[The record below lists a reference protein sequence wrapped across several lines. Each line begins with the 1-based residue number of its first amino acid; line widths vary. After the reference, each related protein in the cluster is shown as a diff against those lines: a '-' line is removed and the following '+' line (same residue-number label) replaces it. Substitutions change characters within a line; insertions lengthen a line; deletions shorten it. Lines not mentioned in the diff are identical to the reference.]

1 MQLKQ
6 EEKHLI
12 KTSMKETINTILRK
26 VGLKAVEV
34 MLEQMILADGV
45 TVIEA
50 ELFEV
55 GQPVFV
61 ITEDAQIAL
70 PIGEYVLEDERI
82 LVVLEEGI
90 IAEIKEQEA
99 EVEVEVEAPVAEIS
113 PEAEMAAPQAPTA
126 KKVIESIVKETQFS
140 AQDEKDAKIAEL
152 EARIAELTKVELSDD
167 QPAAEPINHNPENSQ
182 AVEVFRYAKNSA
194 QSPMDRILTKLYK

>member
-1 MQLKQ
+1 M
-6 EEKHLI
+6 I
-12 KTSMKETINTILRK
+12 MKETINTILRK

-34 MLEQMILADGV
+34 MLEQMKLADGV

-70 PIGEYVLEDERI
+70 PIGEYVLEDERV

-90 IAEIKEQEA
+90 IAEIKEQEVE
-99 EVEVEVEAPVAEIS
+99 EVEEEAPVAEI
-113 PEAEMAAPQAPTA
+113 PQEAEMAAPQAPTA

-140 AQDEKDAKIAEL
+140 AHEEKIAEL

-167 QPAAEPINHNPENSQ
+167 QPAAEPINHNPENAQ
-182 AVEVFRYAKNSA
+182 PIEVFRYAKNSA

>member
-1 MQLKQ
+1 
-6 EEKHLI
+6 
-12 KTSMKETINTILRK
+12 MKETINTILRK

-34 MLEQMILADGV
+34 MLEQMKLADGV

-70 PIGEYVLEDERI
+70 PIGEYVLEDERV

-99 EVEVEVEAPVAEIS
+99 EVEEEAPVAEVS

-140 AQDEKDAKIAEL
+140 SSEKDAKIAEL

-167 QPAAEPINHNPENSQ
+167 EPAAEPINHNPENAQ
-182 AVEVFRYAKNSA
+182 EVEVFRYSKNRSQTA
-194 QSPMDRILTKLYK
+194 MDRVLTKLYK

>member
-1 MQLKQ
+1 
-6 EEKHLI
+6 
-12 KTSMKETINTILRK
+12 MKETINTILRK

-34 MLEQMILADGV
+34 KLEQMKLADGV

-70 PIGEYVLEDERI
+70 PIGEYQLEDGRL
-82 LVVLEEGI
+82 LVVAEEGL
-90 IAEIKEQEA
+90 IAEIKEQEQ
-99 EVEVEVEAPVAEIS
+99 EVEEVEEAPVAEI
-113 PEAEMAAPQAPTA
+113 PQEAEMAAPQAPTA

-140 AQDEKDAKIAEL
+140 SSEKDAKIAEL

-167 QPAAEPINHNPENSQ
+167 EPAADAINHNPENAQ
-182 AVEVFRYAKNSA
+182 PIEVFRYAKNSA
-194 QSPMDRILTKLYK
+194 QSPLDRVLTKLYK

>member
-1 MQLKQ
+1 
-6 EEKHLI
+6 
-12 KTSMKETINTILRK
+12 MKETINTILRK

-34 MLEQMILADGV
+34 KLEQMKLADGV

-70 PIGEYVLEDERI
+70 PIGEYVLEDERV

-90 IAEIKEQEA
+90 IGEIKEQED
-99 EVEVEVEAPVAEIS
+99 EVEVEEEAPVAEVS

-140 AQDEKDAKIAEL
+140 SDEKDAKIAEL
-152 EARIAELTKVELSDD
+152 EARIAELSKVELSDD
-167 QPAAEPINHNPENSQ
+167 EPAAEPINHNPEN
-182 AVEVFRYAKNSA
+182 AKEVEVFRYSKNRSQTA
-194 QSPMDRILTKLYK
+194 MDRVLTKLYK

>member
-1 MQLKQ
+1 
-6 EEKHLI
+6 
-12 KTSMKETINTILRK
+12 MKETINTILRK

-34 MLEQMILADGV
+34 KLEQMKLADGV

-70 PIGEYVLEDERI
+70 PIGEYVLEDERV

-90 IAEIKEQEA
+90 IAEIKEQE
-99 EVEVEVEAPVAEIS
+99 VEEEAPVAEI
-113 PEAEMAAPQAPTA
+113 PQEAEMAAPQAPTA

-167 QPAAEPINHNPENSQ
+167 QPAAEPINHNPENAQ
-182 AVEVFRYAKNSA
+182 PIEVFRYAKNSA

>member
-1 MQLKQ
+1 
-6 EEKHLI
+6 
-12 KTSMKETINTILRK
+12 MKETINTILRK

-34 MLEQMILADGV
+34 KLEQMKLADGV

-70 PIGEYVLEDERI
+70 PIGEYVLEDERVLI
-82 LVVLEEGI
+82 VLEEGI
-90 IAEIKEQEA
+90 IAEIKEQEVE
-99 EVEVEVEAPVAEIS
+99 EVEEAPVAEI
-113 PEAEMAAPQAPTA
+113 PQEAEMAQPQAPTA

-140 AQDEKDAKIAEL
+140 SSEKDAKIAEL

-167 QPAAEPINHNPENSQ
+167 LPAAEPINHNPENAQ
-182 AVEVFRYAKNSA
+182 PIEVFRYAKNSA

>member
-1 MQLKQ
+1 
-6 EEKHLI
+6 
-12 KTSMKETINTILRK
+12 MKETINTILRK

-34 MLEQMILADGV
+34 MLEQMKLADGV

-90 IAEIKEQEA
+90 IAEIKEQEVK
-99 EVEVEVEAPVAEIS
+99 EVEEEAPVAEVS
-113 PEAEMAAPQAPTA
+113 PEAEMSAPQAPTA

-167 QPAAEPINHNPENSQ
+167 QPAAEPINHNPENAQ
-182 AVEVFRYAKNSA
+182 PIEVFRYAKNSA

>member
-1 MQLKQ
+1 
-6 EEKHLI
+6 
-12 KTSMKETINTILRK
+12 MKETINTILRK

-34 MLEQMILADGV
+34 KLEQMKLADGV

-50 ELFEV
+50 ELFEER
-55 GQPVFV
+55 QPVFV

-70 PIGEYVLEDERI
+70 PIGEYVLEDERV

-90 IAEIKEQEA
+90 IGEIKEQED
-99 EVEVEVEAPVAEIS
+99 EVEVEEEAPVAEVS

-140 AQDEKDAKIAEL
+140 SDEKDAKIAEL

-167 QPAAEPINHNPENSQ
+167 LPAAEPINHNPENAQ
-182 AVEVFRYAKNSA
+182 PIEVFRYAKNSA
-194 QSPMDRILTKLYK
+194 QSPIDRVLTKLYK